1 MMDGRQAAAPCS
13 CGMQAGTHRA
23 HTSPPGGKRL
33 QRSGKHAESM
43 PGACPVLLVSARGC
57 CLLLGAQGQA
67 FISCLKAAV
76 RSFLVSILRLTPAPL
91 AVTCGTK
98 ALLSGRLCSVRQ
110 MRLAYISLA
119 VRTKVP
125 SPEGC

>member
-23 HTSPPGGKRL
+23 HTSPPGGNACSAAGGMLRACQEPAPCCWC
-33 QRSGKHAESM
+33 QRG
-43 PGACPVLLVSARGC
+43 GC

-119 VRTKVP
+119 LRTKVP